1 MTRRKTDISKT
12 RKSRLPEKVKALLLS
27 DPDEADFSDDPLVRK
42 IEEAF
47 EGWTLEERRRWA
59 EEWREKHRQ
68 SK

>member
-1 MTRRKTDISKT
+1 MTRRKADISKT

-27 DPDEADFSDDPLVRK
+27 DSDEADFSDDPLVRK